1 MRVEPSSKR
10 TVRLV
15 FGVTAL
21 WIALL
26 QYIFLAV
33 ARAEPYPALILPGFP
48 ASCAGCLLETGEP
61 ASKEPDLLLRL
72 ADGRRQQIPMETI
85 LPPGPS
91 VRLMAFSAAFEDD
104 SLKSD
109 PAVIAW
115 LESRVAE
122 RYPGRAIVGLDI
134 VWRSATYG
142 AASAESIDYAP
153 MYTIHLDFDVP
164 A

>member
-1 MRVEPSSKR
+1 MEPNPKR

-15 FGVTAL
+15 FAVTVL

-48 ASCAGCLLETGEP
+48 ASCAGCLLETGQPAANEP
-61 ASKEPDLLLRL
+61 ELQLRL
-72 ADGRRQQIPMETI
+72 ADGRTQQIPMETI

-91 VRLMAFSAAFEDD
+91 VRLMAFSAAFKDD

-109 PAVIAW
+109 PEVIAW

-122 RYPGRAIVGLDI
+122 QYPDRAIVGLDI
-134 VWRSATYG
+134 VWRSATYR

-153 MYTIHLDFDVP
+153 MYTIHIDFDVP